1 MADANENLRRS
12 EKAFSRR
19 SIDWEAIETAYRLGQ
34 LSVREIGKL
43 FAVSHTAIAKRA
55 SSGGWM
61 RDLMG
66 QVRRRASDLLAL
78 PESPSLPPEQVE
90 KAVEDAATYVV
101 DIVRAHRKQAST
113 ARDVVQKLLD
123 ELHDPSTDLTAP
135 VRTSMIQS
143 LSTAMKTLV
152 AIERQAF
159 NVDAVEP
166 EPPAPIAPTHER
178 RKAALALLLARE
190 DPTPSVGRAR

>member
-1 MADANENLRRS
+1 
-12 EKAFSRR
+12 
-19 SIDWEAIETAYRLGQ
+19 
-34 LSVREIGKL
+34 
-43 FAVSHTAIAKRA
+43 
-55 SSGGWM
+55 
-61 RDLMG
+61 MG
-66 QVRRRASDLLAL
+66 QVRRRANEILAL
-78 PESPSLPPEQVE
+78 PESRSLPPEQIE
-90 KAVEDAATYVV
+90 KAVQDSATRVV
-101 DIVRAHRKQAST
+101 DIVLAHRKQAST

-123 ELHDPSTDLTAP
+123 ELHNPSTDLTAP

-166 EPPAPIAPTHER
+166 EKPLASESLTPER

-190 DPTPSVGRAR
+190 DPAPSIGGAR

>member
-1 MADANENLRRS
+1 MADANDNLRRNA
-12 EKAFSRR
+12 KR
-19 SIDWEAIETAYRLGQ
+19 SIDWEAVEREYRTGQ
-34 LSVREIGKL
+34 LSIREIGKL
-43 FAVSHTAIAKRA
+43 FDVSHAGIGKRA
-55 SSGGWM
+55 RQEGWT

-66 QVRRRASDLLAL
+66 QVRRRANEILAL
-78 PESPSLPPEQVE
+78 RESPSLPPEQIE
-90 KAVEDAATYVV
+90 KAVEDGATRVV
-101 DIVRAHRKQAST
+101 DIVLAHRKQAST

-166 EPPAPIAPTHER
+166 EKPLTSENLTPER

-190 DPTPSVGRAR
+190 DPAPSIGGVR